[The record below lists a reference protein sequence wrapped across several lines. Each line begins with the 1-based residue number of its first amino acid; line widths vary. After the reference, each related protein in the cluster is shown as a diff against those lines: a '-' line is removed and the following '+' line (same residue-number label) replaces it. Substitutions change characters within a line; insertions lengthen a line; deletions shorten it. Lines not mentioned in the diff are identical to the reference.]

1 MASRQ
6 AEFETID
13 RNKED
18 AKAVAGKIGGSSMSM
33 GKEDNVVKGAR
44 LSMISGLGPGE
55 SVMDTAKEAGGRSLS
70 MRPEPESEAPAP
82 DVEAGAV
89 HAW

>member
-1 MASRQ
+1 MAFRQ
-6 AEFETID
+6 AEFETIG
-13 RNKED
+13 RNKDE
-18 AKAVAGKIGGSSMSM
+18 AKAVDGKLGGSSMGM

-70 MRPEPESEAPAP
+70 MRPEPESEAP
-82 DVEAGAV
+82 DDEAGAV